1 MKLEEATSK
10 EQVAQG
16 IADGDEELRDSVD
29 TYLEEVRNSFMS
41 SNAHYGEEEE
51 EPSEVEYLYENVK
64 FVDKVISESR
74 STGFDLSRV
83 PRDSV
88 VRELQTELS
97 SSKPVHERRTSFAG
111 YGPFAIS
118 SGGRDSPSL
127 EWSYPLPRNRS
138 YYFSDDHFDVDGLRL
153 NHLIPDD
160 LVKSFWKDI
169 ATDID
174 SSNQIEWSES
184 ELDQNTGYGPDEP
197 HYFGPYSEEKWTEF
211 CRDIIRQHI
220 NTLVESD
227 PASAYALFLNSA
239 RSETGTDT
247 PSSEL
252 LAKAKKAAED
262 NGDDFPTEDILDY
275 VIKYFEADD
284 SDDREAIV
292 AELDRKLIT
301 TFEPEKIVTLYLE
314 AAEDFLDRRDASVE
328 GIMRKVERGQTEL
341 QIWEEL
347 LAAGFHNRDEVREA
361 AEGWFENWEG
371 RSIPDPSYN
380 GRDIVNVIER
390 YIFSKDPEAAV
401 DAFIDQV
408 TAVIQTNVQL
418 GQEGADVVR
427 KALRD
432 GKSFSKEDVNK
443 MAFDWGRGFN
453 KGSIKE
459 TLEDFAYA
467 NTAAGE
473 TVVAKFIEDIVKIL
487 SSKDSAGPEGA
498 AIVRKAIE
506 EKHFS
511 KKNIFK
517 MALRWRR
524 GKDSHAIK
532 EELEDYALAILDG
545 GDGVKEA
552 NVLETITVDELKKLG
567 ITSGP
572 LFEEAPLTLVNLP
585 AKDLAEEG
593 RRMRH
598 CVGDAP
604 NYAREVRNKTK
615 EIWSLRTRNNKPIFT
630 LDIDTNLH
638 KNKKLPADDTPELS
652 AKKEHKR
659 AEFVKQLKG
668 KANRTPGLDRAY
680 DEKVT
685 KPDEVVLWKYLLK
698 KLHIAPDQVHD
709 FTACKLPMP
718 SGASQVQA
726 SLSQQVSLSLSFIAD
741 RLSSFAPRQ
750 LVAALD
756 EAAELLAE

>member
-1 MKLEEATSK
+1 M
-10 EQVAQG
+10 
-16 IADGDEELRDSVD
+16 
-29 TYLEEVRNSFMS
+29 
-41 SNAHYGEEEE
+41 
-51 EPSEVEYLYENVK
+51 
-64 FVDKVISESR
+64 
-74 STGFDLSRV
+74 
-83 PRDSV
+83 
-88 VRELQTELS
+88 
-97 SSKPVHERRTSFAG
+97 
-111 YGPFAIS
+111 
-118 SGGRDSPSL
+118 
-127 EWSYPLPRNRS
+127 
-138 YYFSDDHFDVDGLRL
+138 RL
-153 NHLIPDD
+153 NHLVPDD

-174 SSNQIEWSES
+174 SSNQIEWGDDTA
-184 ELDQNTGYGPDEP
+184 LDQNTGYGPDEP
-197 HYFGPYSEEKWTEF
+197 HYFGPFSEEKWIEF

-227 PASAYALFLNSA
+227 PTGAYTLFLNSA

-247 PSSEL
+247 PSGEL
-252 LAKAKKAAED
+252 LAKAKKVAED
-262 NGDDFPTEDILDY
+262 EGDDFPTEDILDY
-275 VIKYFEADD
+275 VVKYFEADD
-284 SDDREAIV
+284 RDERVAVV

-301 TFEPEKIVTLYLE
+301 TYEPEKIVTLYLE
-314 AAEDFLDRRDASVE
+314 AVEDLLNRRDATVE
-328 GIMRKVERGQTEL
+328 GILRKGERGQTEL

-347 LAAGFHNRDEVREA
+347 MAAKFRDRDELRET
-361 AEGWFENWEG
+361 AEGWFEDWEG
-371 RSIPDPSYN
+371 RSIPDVSGL

-390 YIFSKDPEAAV
+390 YIFSKDPEKAINT
-401 DAFIDQV
+401 FIDQV
-408 TAVIQTNVQL
+408 AAVIQTNVQL

-432 GKSFSKEDVNK
+432 GKSFSKDDVNR
-443 MAFDWGRGFN
+443 MAFDWGGGFN
-453 KGSIKE
+453 KGSTKE
-459 TLEDFAYA
+459 TLEDFVYT

-473 TVVAKFIEDIVKIL
+473 PIVAKFIEDIIAVL

-524 GKDSHAIK
+524 GKGQHEIK
-532 EELEDYALAILDG
+532 DELEDYALAILDG
-545 GDGVKEA
+545 GDGIKES

-604 NYAREVRNKTK
+604 SYAREVRNKTK

-680 DEKVT
+680 DTKVT

-709 FTACKLPMP
+709 FTACNLPMP
-718 SGASQVQA
+718 SGAPQVQA